1 MASPTKDGA
10 NTPNRTNK
18 SPSHTRGPSDSS
30 RMTDELTDYGD
41 NNDSQRPK
49 TNQSPQTGPRL
60 DSRPSTAQSRGNWS
74 NATPHH
80 RFGPTSYAGS
90 TGAPST
96 RPPTSSSRTHVPTLA
111 ASAFYRPMSSQKLQ
125 AQRSMRKESP
135 TTQTPLGGGR
145 GTPDLAEE
153 PPSRSGRKN
162 VRPLSRGTDITEA
175 ENDEDI
181 PDVPALPKALASRD
195 GSESG
200 LRHFER
206 AYDPNNLT
214 VPSEHDA
221 PPVPKKNSG
230 FFKNTLL
237 PIRSN
242 RTSLVGSGR
251 HGHEKLPSD
260 ASTPNITDETKAAV
274 QRELEFGNEKN
285 YQFFPGNTVF
295 CLGGRLQNTKDRP
308 INLFTATVI
317 ILPMI
322 LFYAGW

>member
-1 MASPTKDGA
+1 MASPNKSRS
-10 NTPNRTNK
+10 NTPIR
-18 SPSHTRGPSDSS
+18 SQPFASHARGLSDGS
-30 RMTDELTDYGD
+30 RMTDEMTDYGD
-41 NNDSQRPK
+41 NNDSQRPR
-49 TNQSPQTGPRL
+49 TTQSPPQNPARL

-90 TGAPST
+90 TGTPST
-96 RPPTSSSRTHVPTLA
+96 RPPTSSSRTHVPTLT

-125 AQRSMRKESP
+125 AQRGHRRESP
-135 TTQTPLGGGR
+135 VPQSPLGER
-145 GTPDLAEE
+145 ATPDLPEE

-175 ENDEDI
+175 ENDEDV
-181 PDVPALPKALASRD
+181 PEVPALPKAYTSRD
-195 GSESG
+195 DNSPFDRYE
-200 LRHFER
+200 
-206 AYDPNNLT
+206 PNLNLT
-214 VPSEHDA
+214 VPGENDP
-221 PPVPKKNSG
+221 PPVPRKNSTSG
-230 FFKNTLL
+230 FFRNTLL
-237 PIRSN
+237 QSRSN

-260 ASTPNITDETKAAV
+260 ASTPNITFETKAAV
-274 QRELEFGNEKN
+274 KHELKFGDEKN
-285 YQFFPGNTVF
+285 YEFFPGNTVF

-322 LFYAGW
+322 LFYAAW

>member
-1 MASPTKDGA
+1 MASPNKSRA
-10 NTPNRTNK
+10 NTPIRSQQ
-18 SPSHTRGPSDSS
+18 SPSHIRGPSDSS

-41 NNDSQRPK
+41 NNDSQRPR
-49 TNQSPQTGPRL
+49 TTQSPPPYPAKL

-80 RFGPTSYAGS
+80 RFGPTSNAGS
-90 TGAPST
+90 TGTPST
-96 RPPTSSSRTHVPTLA
+96 RPPTASSRTHVPTLA

-125 AQRSMRKESP
+125 AQRGHRRESP
-135 TTQTPLGGGR
+135 VPQSPLGA
-145 GTPDLAEE
+145 TDLAEE

-162 VRPLSRGTDITEA
+162 IRPLSRGTDITEA

-181 PDVPALPKALASRD
+181 PDVPALPKGLGSRD
-195 GSESG
+195 GSEPG
-200 LRHFER
+200 LRSFER
-206 AYDPNNLT
+206 TYEPNLSLT
-214 VPSEHDA
+214 IPGENDA

-230 FFKNTLL
+230 FFRQSLL
-237 PIRSN
+237 PNRSH

-260 ASTPNITDETKAAV
+260 ASTPNMTDETKAAV
-274 QRELEFGNEKN
+274 KRELQFGNEKN

-322 LFYAGW
+322 LFYAGS